1 MRQKPSG
8 IVTLITDFGLAGE
21 YVGALKGAILRVN
34 PRCLIVDITH
44 QIDPQNI
51 LQASFVLQKSYAY
64 YPPGTVHGVVVD
76 PGVGTERRA
85 LFVEKNKFFFV
96 GPDNGVF
103 SGLLSSRGKVQAREL
118 IRKEY
123 FLTPLSHTFH
133 GRDVFAPVAGHLS
146 LGLDPAKLGP
156 KVKNLVRVDFPEPRQ
171 GKRGITARVLWA
183 DSFGNLITNVTR
195 EEYARRLETRFQIQ
209 GRGWRIDRLSR
220 TYGEEKPG
228 QSMALFGSGGLLE
241 ISVNRGNAHRTLGL
255 NPGDS
260 FTIQWRPKI

>member
-8 IVTLITDFGLAGE
+8 IVTLITDFGWTGE

-51 LQASFVLQKSYAY
+51 LQASFVLRKSYSY
-64 YPPGTVHGVVVD
+64 YPPGTVHGVIVD

-85 LFVEKNKFFFV
+85 VVVEKDKYVFV

-103 SGLLSSRGKVQAREL
+103 SGLLSPGGEIRAREL
-118 IRKEY
+118 ARKEY
-123 FLTPLSHTFH
+123 FLIPVCNTFH

-156 KVKNLVRVDFPEPRQ
+156 KVKNLVKIDFPEPRRE
-171 GKRGITARVLWA
+171 KKHLTARILWA
-183 DSFGNLITNVTR
+183 DSFGNLITNVSR
-195 EEYARRLETRFQIQ
+195 EEYGRKLKTCFQI
-209 GRGWRIDRLSR
+209 RGKGWSIERLSR
-220 TYGEEKPG
+220 TYGEGKPG
-228 QSMALFGSGGLLE
+228 QPMALFGSGGLLE
-241 ISVNRGNAHRTLGL
+241 ISVNRGNARNTLGL
-255 NPGDS
+255 NPGNPL
-260 FTIQWRPKI
+260 TIRWREKV